1 MISWLLAAPGRL
13 YVVATLLPL
22 AAFALLLV
30 GGAVRAVCRLY
41 RETHGFARF
50 LYFFLGGHRPLRAG
64 AYLATGTIAAT
75 AVLSI
80 VGLVRFLNDAET
92 LKSDPFEMERR

>member
-1 MISWLLAAPGRL
+1 MISWLLATPGRL

-22 AAFALLLV
+22 AAFALILL
-30 GGAVRAVCRLY
+30 GGGLRAACRPY
-41 RETHGFARF
+41 RDTHPFARF

-64 AYLATGTIAAT
+64 AYLATGAIALC

-80 VGLVRFLNDAET
+80 VGLVRFLSDA
-92 LKSDPFEMERR
+92 